1 MKEKSNI
8 QMVVKVLALAVIL
21 LLVWWLLFAEKDN
34 HLSLETEEGIN
45 VTPEQ
50 IQSIRDI
57 GQWEFLSISN
67 EELVDTMR
75 KGLLSDDQLV
85 RIYYGTLRLGFDMK
99 DVKIETQGDTVI
111 VTVPRVGLLDKEF
124 IDETRTKA
132 FYESGKW
139 TAEDREA
146 LYRKAQRQ
154 MIAHALTPQNLQSA
168 QDNADMQ
175 LRRMM
180 RAMGFKG
187 VEVKTP
193 SDSPCLGGGARYS
206 LSTIYFNT
214 SIF

>member
-1 MKEKSNI
+1 MRYEKNNLELL
-8 QMVVKVLALAVIL
+8 VKALALVAIIVFL
-21 LLVWWLLFAEKDN
+21 WWLLIAEKDN
-34 HLSLETEEGIN
+34 HAKVEVDDGIN
-45 VTPEQ
+45 ITPEQ
-50 IQSIRDI
+50 IQRIRDI

-187 VEVKTP
+187 VEVRSEK
-193 SDSPCLGGGARYS
+193 
-206 LSTIYFNT
+206 
-214 SIF
+214 